1 MIDTFAQISQLLRQD
16 EVLLAMLAKNKPY
29 FPSDAEEAKVWS
41 VRPVDTGSGEL
52 NTPFITIQEGTE
64 VRLGQQLKRQEAL
77 IRVYHSVT
85 KTYVD
90 INKVLD
96 RVRELLDNVQL
107 ETDDRVFVE
116 IRCNGRLAGLEDQAW
131 NLKFKE
137 ENYGILVL

>member
-1 MIDTFAQISQLLRQD
+1 MISTFAEISKILREDEQLLT
-16 EVLLAMLAKNKPY
+16 LLAKNKPY

-41 VRPVDTGSGEL
+41 IRPVETGNGEL

-96 RVRELLDNVQL
+96 RVRELLDNVDL
-107 ETDDRVFVE
+107 ETQDRVFVQ
-116 IRCNGRLAGLEDQAW
+116 IRFNGRLAGLEDQAW